1 MDDSMAL
8 GYALG
13 QDNNSG
19 NSGGMWG
26 GDGSWIFAFLII
38 ALIFGGGRW
47 GGFGG
52 WGGNSG
58 GGMEYSGALT
68 RSDLCSEFNFNG
80 LENAVRGVQQ
90 GICDSTYALNTSI
103 LNGFHGVDNAVCS
116 LGYQTQQGF
125 SNLAAQMA
133 NCCCE
138 TQRAIDGVNFNTLQG
153 FNGVERG
160 LSGISTQLA
169 SCCCDIERQIDK
181 GLCDLNYN
189 LATQECQTRQTIQ
202 DTTRD
207 LLDNQNAN
215 TRAIL
220 DFLTQDKIASLQ
232 AENQNLKFAASQASQ
247 NAFITANQEAQTAE
261 LIRRLGRDC
270 PVPAYVVPNPNCYYP
285 TGYGYGFG
293 PFGFN
298 RGNDNCGCGCGSCC
312 N

>member
-19 NSGGMWG
+19 NGGGMWG

-47 GGFGG
+47 GGLGGFGG
-52 WGGNSG
+52 GSG
-58 GGMEYSGALT
+58 GSEMGGLVT
-68 RSDLCSEFNFNG
+68 RADLCSEFNFNG
-80 LENAVRGVQQ
+80 LENGVRGIQQ
-90 GICDSTYALNTSI
+90 GICDSTYALNNSI

-160 LSGISTQLA
+160 LSGLATQLA
-169 SCCCDIERQIDK
+169 SCCCDIGRQIER
-181 GLCDLNYN
+181 GFCDVNYN

-207 LLDNQNAN
+207 ILDNQNAN

-220 DFLTQDKIASLQ
+220 DFLTQDKISTLQ
-232 AENQNLKFAASQASQ
+232 AENQSLKFAASQNAQ

-270 PVPAYVVPNPNCYYP
+270 PVPAYVVPNPNCC
-285 TGYGYGFG
+285 YGNPVGVNYGF
-293 PFGFN
+293 N
-298 RGNDNCGCGCGSCC
+298 NNSGCGCGSCC